1 MAQTNASRN
10 PFSTIVQPGPLGHG
24 PAGSNEYFD
33 MTLPIAG
40 AAVTLPPMEIAAYP
54 CSFMVVGTNN
64 TNKANDGVFC
74 IFSVTS
80 PNHQG
85 FVSGAANIAL
95 APAASVVGILH
106 SSATKSITLT
116 PASSVTEY
124 YVRISRL

>member
-33 MTLPIAG
+33 MTLPFGG
-40 AAVTLPPMEIAAYP
+40 AAVTLPPMELAAYP
-54 CSFMVVGTNN
+54 CSFMVVGTN
-64 TNKANDGVFC
+64 TTAPSNDGVFGVFC
-74 IFSVTS
+74 VTS
-80 PNHQG
+80 PTHVG
-85 FVSGAANIAL
+85 FVAAAANIATS
-95 APAASVVGILH
+95 AAASVVGILH

-116 PASSVTEY
+116 PATTTTDY

>member
-33 MTLPIAG
+33 MTLIAG
-40 AAVTLPPMEIAAYP
+40 GATVTLPPMELAAYP

-64 TNKANDGVFC
+64 TNKANDGIFC

-85 FVSGAANIAL
+85 FVTSAANIAL
-95 APAASVVGILH
+95 AAAANVAGILH
-106 SSATKSITLT
+106 SAATKSITLT
-116 PASSVTEY
+116 PATSGNEFY
-124 YVRISRL
+124 IRISRL